1 MIHQNRVFVACPAR
15 SNFALS
21 LMTDHCR
28 LTCRQRR
35 FLYIQLDASL
45 NTHTHFVRENQ
56 WGPNAGHNV
65 SEDESR
71 RRQSTCH
78 RDNFIRPLTKR

>member
-21 LMTDHCR
+21 LLTDHCR
-28 LTCRQRR
+28 LTCLQRR

-45 NTHTHFVRENQ
+45 NDFRTARGCMLSNYFLQSISVRDR
-56 WGPNAGHNV
+56 A
-65 SEDESR
+65 D
-71 RRQSTCH
+71 
-78 RDNFIRPLTKR
+78 F